1 MRGDSPRNRRFIR
14 FSAIA
19 LSGCLAGACGSLGA
33 EGGAV
38 QSVQLADQIER
49 VNVEADRSDETVQAM
64 LTRLQPI
71 LTSRGE
77 RAAAAAREQLD
88 AATQACQQQAH
99 QLERQLPGLD
109 QEGAAFFERRRAA
122 LLGIEDPALRA
133 AAAARLE
140 VDLEHFLEYQASAVA
155 ALDAYEELNRELHAI
170 LEALPEQPEPSEL
183 TEEALDLRNQAW
195 ALRMILED
203 CQRAST
209 ELRVR

>member
-1 MRGDSPRNRRFIR
+1 
-14 FSAIA
+14 
-19 LSGCLAGACGSLGA
+19 
-33 EGGAV
+33 
-38 QSVQLADQIER
+38 VQLADQIER

-195 ALRMILED
+195 SLRMILED